1 MSASASKNAPQPEKE
16 TKKETKKR
24 KLASSRKSNPRKRQK
39 DVVTFPNL
47 GPAKTPPKVFKFI
60 KAPAPSFH
68 KRIERVK
75 ARHEMAGEDN
85 TTRENLQ
92 RISQLQDPEKIKE
105 LIRGMR
111 LEDHTAA
118 IEKTKQARLKA
129 KHLEEVKRR
138 SALIFEKKSG
148 LSKTAKASHAQ
159 EVKADQE
166 QRAKLQKTA
175 REKGET
181 EKERQERERQ
191 ENERK
196 KRESDR
202 LFAEMAKLRLDAAK
216 KNQSKPNVKVGV
228 YTHRILVPRQEIE
241 EVLRAVA
248 KKQTNTEGKKK
259 KGSKKGKKGRLG
271 HRKNKTKRN

>member
-1 MSASASKNAPQPEKE
+1 MSASASKNAPQPEKG

-47 GPAKTPPKVFKFI
+47 GPAKTPPKVFKFR

-118 IEKTKQARLKA
+118 IEKTKQARLNA
-129 KHLEEVKRR
+129 KHLEEIKRR
-138 SALIFEKKSG
+138 SALIFDTPSH
-148 LSKTAKASHAQ
+148 LSKKAKASHAKA
-159 EVKADQE
+159 VKADQE
-166 QRAKLQKTA
+166 QRAKLQKPA

-191 ENERK
+191 ENERQ

-202 LFAEMAKLRLDAAK
+202 LFAEMAELRLEEAK
-216 KNQSKPNVKVGV
+216 KPSNPVRVGV
-228 YTHRILVPRQEIE
+228 YTNRKL
-241 EVLRAVA
+241 LGL
-248 KKQTNTEGKKK
+248 EGKKK